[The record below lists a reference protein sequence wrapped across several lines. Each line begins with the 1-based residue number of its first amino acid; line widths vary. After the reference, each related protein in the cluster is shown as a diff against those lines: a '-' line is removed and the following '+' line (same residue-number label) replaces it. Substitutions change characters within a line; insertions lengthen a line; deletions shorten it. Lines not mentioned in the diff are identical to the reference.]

1 MNPGNFCT
9 LAKSSPFFPIFRD
22 GQAPIKNALAP
33 VEVKLVGDPETS
45 AYLLDWPRCTIV
57 QRTEI
62 AAAIARAFKGT
73 TTPDEFK
80 AWMDRGG
87 DLPIRVSQTTATTL
101 SADLRLF
108 S

>member
-22 GQAPIKNALAP
+22 GKAPIKNALAP
-33 VEVKLVGDPETS
+33 AVVILEGDPEKE
-45 AYLLDWPRCTIV
+45 AYLLDWPRCSIV

-62 AAAIARAFKGT
+62 AAAIARVFRKT
-73 TTPDEFK
+73 NPTEFK

-87 DLPIRVSQTTATTL
+87 DLPIRVSQTTAATL
-101 SADLRLF
+101 GADLRLF
-108 S
+108 V